1 MADENY
7 ISAEGLEKLKEEL
20 QDRKTNWRRQLSE
33 QIATAKEQGDLSEN
47 FEYSE
52 AKDRQAENEVRIA
65 QIEQMINR
73 SVVIEHKTG
82 EARISVGTNFVAK
95 LNDGAEKHFQIV
107 GPTETD
113 PLSGKISNES
123 PLGQAFLGKTVGEK
137 AEFKAPAGVVS
148 YKIIEIK

>member
-1 MADENY
+1 MADVNY
-7 ISAEGLEKLKEEL
+7 ISAEGLEKLKQEL
-20 QDRKTNWRRQLSE
+20 QDRKTKWRRELSE

-65 QIEQMINR
+65 EIEQMINR
-73 SVVIEHKTG
+73 SIVIEEKTG

-95 LNDGAEKHFQIV
+95 SNDGAEKHFQIV

-113 PLSGKISNES
+113 PMSGKISNES
-123 PLGQAFLGKTVGEK
+123 PLGQAFLGKAIGET
-137 AEFKAPAGVVS
+137 AEFKAPAGIVS